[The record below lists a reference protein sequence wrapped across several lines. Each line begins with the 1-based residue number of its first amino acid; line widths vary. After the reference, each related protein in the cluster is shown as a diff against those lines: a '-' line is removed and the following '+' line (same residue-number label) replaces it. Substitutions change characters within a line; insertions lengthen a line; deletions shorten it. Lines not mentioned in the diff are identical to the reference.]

1 MTNAIAK
8 SYMAIFPPAISRQ
21 ALASTLLCTTSPPST
36 QYYLLK
42 VAPQPSHPITKPSP
56 GPTIPRQA
64 ISPLDFP
71 CLTLIPFPSPLQ
83 IATPLYWNPLELAQ
97 KHMQSVCE
105 CVSAATSKR
114 TPRPSPLIYTPY
126 ISAQPPRPAAATC
139 LLAC

>member
-8 SYMAIFPPAISRQ
+8 SYMAIFPRAISRQ

-114 TPRPSPLIYTPY
+114 TPRPSPPY
-126 ISAQPPRPAAATC
+126 IYPIYLSSATSTGC
-139 LLAC
+139 SYLLAC